1 MQRCR
6 VSGFGFRVQAFRV
19 QGLGCR
25 VNSRFMDYG
34 LWFKVYG
41 LGPMVDG
48 LGFLVEGVSGVFHR
62 AEQTENPPI
71 FGPI

>member
-1 MQRCR
+1 MQRFR
-6 VSGFGFRVQAFRV
+6 ASGFGFRVQEFRV

-25 VNSRFMDYG
+25 VNSRLMDYG

-48 LGFLVEGVSGVFHR
+48 LGFLVQGVSGGFHR
-62 AEQTENPPI
+62 EAHTENPPA
-71 FGPI
+71 FGPK